1 MPTTNRIEKVNS
13 LLEQEI
19 GKIIQR
25 DFEFSP
31 NTLTSVTHVDT
42 SANLIE
48 AKVFV
53 SVFPDEKADEIIAK
67 LNRGV
72 WSIQKKI
79 DKLLKMRPIPK
90 IIFRKDSHPKTASR
104 VEELLACLRS
114 QAELKNEEK

>member
-1 MPTTNRIEKVNS
+1 MPTTNRVEKVNS
-13 LLEQEI
+13 LLEEQI

-31 NTLTSVTHVDT
+31 NALVSVTHVDT

-48 AKVFV
+48 AKVFI
-53 SVFPDEKADEIIAK
+53 SAFPDHIIDEAVAK

-72 WSIQKKI
+72 WAIQKKL

-90 IIFRKDSHPKTASR
+90 IIFKKDSRPKTAGR
-104 VEELLACLRS
+104 VEELL
-114 QAELKNEEK
+114 AELKNEEK